1 MQLPLE
7 VQSPSNDS
15 HGPASLRKL
24 PIFSGL
30 TLVENG
36 VEYQTEAGR
45 IELLAGR
52 FGTGKLHTGVNAN
65 GFLAIIF
72 A

>member
-1 MQLPLE
+1 MAP
-7 VQSPSNDS
+7 
-15 HGPASLRKL
+15 PAYANFRY
-24 PIFSGL
+24 FSGL